1 MAFRTDLPPYEV
13 YNGPID
19 TPTKYVDF
27 CIYQG
32 RQTGKTHKLMMSIPD
47 KPIVIV
53 VWRQQWANDF
63 KRMLAEHRPDYN
75 VKNITFV
82 SYNSKD
88 YTDQL
93 RSLRRPVYY
102 DNAVLDMIQL
112 DYVKKINRLF
122 GEIDG

>member
-1 MAFRTDLPPYEV
+1 
-13 YNGPID
+13 
-19 TPTKYVDF
+19 
-27 CIYQG
+27 
-32 RQTGKTHKLMMSIPD
+32 
-47 KPIVIV
+47 
-53 VWRQQWANDF
+53 
-63 KRMLAEHRPDYN
+63 MLAEHRPDYN

-82 SYNSKD
+82 SYNSRD

-93 RSLRRPVYY
+93 HGLRRPVYF